1 MTHAG
6 GRVGFKHRAAVLY
19 VKERIAGL
27 TVERDSKAGHGG
39 DPTARGKRVRPGT
52 TSLSSMCQ
60 GCDKWVCEQKKK
72 SKPCD
77 AGTGSPH
84 SRFPASADQT
94 SIIVIATAKHFD
106 DGCRCGVCSARRVD
120 GRQSECL
127 LLVWCER
134 RLKTQQVTKEATVY
148 NTEHTKPKSKA
159 GGAAMAWWCSC
170 ARCVVARGRVG
181 VERISIM
188 KTWSLSEKLCSSTR
202 AQTTRSH

>member
-1 MTHAG
+1 MTYAG
-6 GRVGFKHRAAVLY
+6 GRVGFKHIGLRLH
-19 VKERIAGL
+19 VKERIAGS

-39 DPTARGKRVRPGT
+39 DPTARGKGVQPGT
-52 TSLSSMCQ
+52 TSLSSMCLWYQ

-106 DGCRCGVCSARRVD
+106 EGCRCGVCSARRVD

-134 RLKTQQVTKEATVY
+134 RLKTQQVTKEATDTKQLTHPQM
-148 NTEHTKPKSKA
+148 NTQTTKAKRVVQRWH
-159 GGAAMAWWCSC
+159 GGAR
-170 ARCVVARGRVG
+170 ARA
-181 VERISIM
+181 
-188 KTWSLSEKLCSSTR
+188 LCSS
-202 AQTTRSH
+202 A